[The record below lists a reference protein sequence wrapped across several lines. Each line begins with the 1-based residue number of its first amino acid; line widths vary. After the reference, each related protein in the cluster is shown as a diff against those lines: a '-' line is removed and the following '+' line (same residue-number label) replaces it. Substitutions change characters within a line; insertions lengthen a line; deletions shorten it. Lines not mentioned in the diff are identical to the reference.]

1 MSTHITEA
9 QWIWQDGEFVAWH
22 DARVHV
28 LSLAVQFGS
37 SVFEGIRCYATP
49 GGPAIFRLHDH
60 LQRLFDSCRI
70 YRMDPGYSL
79 EELAAACAAAVERNG
94 LDACYIRP
102 MVLRGYGAAGM
113 NPIGSPVQVFIPCWP
128 WGTYLGAEALEQG
141 VDVGVSSWQRMAPN
155 TFPALAKAAGNYNNA
170 QLIKMEATA
179 NGYAEGIA
187 LSPSGLLSEGSGQNL
202 FLVRRGALITPVLDG
217 TNLTGITRD
226 TVIAIAGDLGIPVRE
241 QPVPREALYTADELF
256 FTGTASEITPI
267 RSVDRVTVGAGRA
280 GPVTQRLQRRFME
293 IVHGEVPDTRG
304 WLSHTR
310 PLATTATHV
319 VPSAPATPSVTP
331 PATPSVT
338 PSVTP

>member
-9 QWIWQDGEFVAWH
+9 QWIWQDGEFVPWH

-49 GGPAIFRLHDH
+49 KGPAIFRLHDH
-60 LQRLFDSCRI
+60 LQRLLDSCRI
-70 YRMDPGYSL
+70 YRMDAGLSI

-94 LDACYIRP
+94 LDECYIRP

-113 NPIGSPVQVFIPCWP
+113 HPVGSPVHVVIPCWP
-128 WGTYLGAEALEQG
+128 WGTYLGPEALEQG

-155 TFPALAKAAGNYNNA
+155 TFPAMAKAAGNYNNA
-170 QLIKMEATA
+170 QLIKMEAVA

-187 LSPSGLLSEGSGQNL
+187 LSPGGLLSEGSGQNL
-202 FLVRRGALITPVLDG
+202 FLVRRGVLITPVLDG

-226 TVIAIAGDLGIPVRE
+226 TVLALAADLDIPVRE
-241 QPVPREALYTADELF
+241 QPVPRELLYTADELF

-280 GPVTQRLQRRFME
+280 GPVTRRLQRRFME
-293 IVHGEVPDTRG
+293 TVRGEIPDPRG
-304 WLSHTR
+304 WLSPTR
-310 PLATTATHV
+310 PLATTATHT
-319 VPSAPATPSVTP
+319 VPR
-331 PATPSVT
+331 
-338 PSVTP
+338 